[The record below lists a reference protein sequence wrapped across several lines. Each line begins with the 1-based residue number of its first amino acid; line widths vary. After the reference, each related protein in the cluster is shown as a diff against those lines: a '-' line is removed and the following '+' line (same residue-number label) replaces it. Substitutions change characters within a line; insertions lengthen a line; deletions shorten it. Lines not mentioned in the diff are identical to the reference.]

1 MATIN
6 SSDSILASIKRLMP
20 NTSIP
25 QDYNV
30 FDEELMAYINAVL
43 ATLQQLGVGELDTV
57 FVITGYGEAWS
68 DYIDDPELLS
78 LIPVYVGYRVKMMFD
93 APKSSTTAEAY
104 KGEISQF
111 EFRIMD
117 AARRYRRRKEG
128 D

>member
-1 MATIN
+1 
-6 SSDSILASIKRLMP
+6 MP

-93 APKSSTTAEAY
+93 APKSSTTVEAY